1 MIDYARVAQTLKE
14 LKEFYTQPLTPD
26 LECWRVH
33 KTLTAAA
40 ALCEAHAA
48 PVDETKERAEF
59 EKRASAS
66 GYDITHHESGDYVER
81 DTNEACVWWLNR
93 ARSDARAKVAEKEA
107 ENTRLRAEN
116 ERRRG
121 GATRRQ
127 SWIKLERRH
136 RVTRSG
142 AKESG
147 DGCK

>member
-1 MIDYARVAQTLKE
+1 MIDYARVAETLKE

-93 ARSDARAKVAEKEA
+93 ARSDARAKVADAALESIRDEVLSA
-107 ENTRLRAEN
+107 DANVLDNDQVNYVLGIIDAHLPPPTIEG
-116 ERRRG
+116 ERG
-121 GATRRQ
+121 
-127 SWIKLERRH
+127 
-136 RVTRSG
+136 
-142 AKESG
+142 
-147 DGCK
+147 

>member
-1 MIDYARVAQTLKE
+1 MIDYARVAETLKE

-33 KTLTAAA
+33 KTLTAAS

-48 PVDETKERAEF
+48 PVDEEKERAEF

-93 ARSDARAKVAEKEA
+93 ARSDARAKVADAALESIRDEVLSA
-107 ENTRLRAEN
+107 DANVLDNDQVNYVLGIIDAHLPPPTIEG
-116 ERRRG
+116 ERG
-121 GATRRQ
+121 
-127 SWIKLERRH
+127 
-136 RVTRSG
+136 
-142 AKESG
+142 
-147 DGCK
+147 